1 MSFMVVKST
10 PVSGCVVVDLVDG
23 FKSSIMD
30 HVHIRDFCRSPENFG
45 GFNSCLCPRLQITC
59 RGCK

>member
-1 MSFMVVKST
+1 MSFMVAVKST

-30 HVHIRDFCRSPENFG
+30 HVHIRDFCRSLRILAG
-45 GFNSCLCPRLQITC
+45 LTVVSDL
-59 RGCK
+59 GCK